1 VKASLKVSYAV
12 MAVVLALALVA
23 GTRSGASTDPVDRAH
38 ALAQTI
44 KCPTCRGQAVAQSDA
59 PASAAIREEITRRI
73 DAGQSD
79 DEIRDYFA
87 HQYGDDI
94 LLRPAASGFGG
105 LVWVAPVVVLVGGVA
120 GLALVVRRWRRWGAA
135 A

>member
-1 VKASLKVSYAV
+1 MKARLKVSYVLMVA
-12 MAVVLALALVA
+12 VLAVALVA
-23 GTRSGASTDPVDRAH
+23 GTRSGASTDPIDRAN

-87 HQYGDDI
+87 QQYGDDI

-105 LVWVAPVVVLVGGVA
+105 LVWVVPVVVLVA
-120 GLALVVRRWRRWGAA
+120 GLAGLAYAFRRWRRWGAPA
-135 A
+135 